1 MDNFTKEDLENAIP
15 TIASMISRSEK
26 VQIKLK
32 EGTPQASLT
41 RNRLKALYISK
52 ALITKEL
59 QGELLIDNFTKEEF
73 ERALPPI
80 TSTISK
86 CEKVMEK
93 LKEGTPQASLTRNM
107 LKALYIASSLIT
119 KELNERT

>member
-1 MDNFTKEDLENAIP
+1 MDSFTNEDLEKAIP
-15 TIASMISRSEK
+15 TIDSMISRSEK

-52 ALITKEL
+52 ALVTKEL
-59 QGELLIDNFTKEEF
+59 QGEFLIDNFTKEDLEK
-73 ERALPPI
+73 ALPPI
-80 TSTISK
+80 TSTIGK
-86 CEKVMEK
+86 CEKVKEK

-107 LKALYIASSLIT
+107 LQALYIASSLIT
-119 KELNERT
+119 KELNKQ